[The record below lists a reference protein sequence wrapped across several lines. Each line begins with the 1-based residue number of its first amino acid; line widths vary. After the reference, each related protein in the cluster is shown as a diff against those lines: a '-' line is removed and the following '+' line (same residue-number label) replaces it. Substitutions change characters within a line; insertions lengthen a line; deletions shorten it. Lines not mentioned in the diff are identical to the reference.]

1 MTKEIYLKNYDQDCF
16 GIKLEDPT
24 KPIDRA
30 ITEIFVNDDNDR
42 SDTKEF
48 HALSEALYE
57 LIENHEKELVKLYN
71 EKLAEQ
77 EED

>member
-16 GIKLEDPT
+16 GIMLEEVYHSNNL
-24 KPIDRA
+24 

-57 LIENHEKELVKLYN
+57 LIENNQKELVKLYN